1 MHINN
6 EGGNNKKKPHR
17 IRKEKRKKIF
27 FTENHKMPLF
37 TKDYCYL
44 KSMLQNNQYV
54 NARHQ
59 QIPAKHRFGD
69 KVSRQEAYV

>member
-1 MHINN
+1 
-6 EGGNNKKKPHR
+6 
-17 IRKEKRKKIF
+17 
-27 FTENHKMPLF
+27 MPLF
-37 TKDYCYL
+37 KKDYYYL

-54 NARHQ
+54 NARDQ